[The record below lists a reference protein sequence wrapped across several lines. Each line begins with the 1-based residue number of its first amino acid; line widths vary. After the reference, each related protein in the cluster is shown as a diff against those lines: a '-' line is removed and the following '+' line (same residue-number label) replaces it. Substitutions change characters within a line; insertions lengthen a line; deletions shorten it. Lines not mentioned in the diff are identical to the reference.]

1 MGFYSEYFSCHTFP
15 FDKEI
20 ISKIPNK
27 SISLDI
33 EKGISSFTPFDL
45 ENKLFLDVINN
56 FSWDYISLYID
67 DIFRLRQ
74 RNDFFKQILNDNGM
88 YGVIHPKDFGYY
100 DRNCSVC
107 GSCYGHLKECFM
119 AMKPYFKYKTTEE
132 LIKATGHNN
141 IGEVIVDEAEND

>member
-1 MGFYSEYFSCHTFP
+1 MGFYSEYFSSHAFY

-33 EKGISSFTPFDL
+33 ESGISNFTPFDL
-45 ENKLFLDVINN
+45 KNNLFLDVINN

-67 DIFRLRQ
+67 DMFRLFNGNSLLR
-74 RNDFFKQILNDNGM
+74 RILKDNEIYAGIHPIDFGWYNDNCPVEG
-88 YGVIHPKDFGYY
+88 
-100 DRNCSVC
+100 NCC
-107 GSCYGHLKECFM
+107 KHLKECFM

-141 IGEVIVDEAEND
+141 LGEEVINEPENN

>member
-1 MGFYSEYFSCHTFP
+1 MGFYGEYFSCHTFP

-45 ENKLFLDVINN
+45 KNNLFLDVINN
-56 FSWDYISLYID
+56 FSWDYISLCID
-67 DIFRLRQ
+67 DIFKLRQ
-74 RNDFFKQILNDNGM
+74 RNVFFKQILEDNKVDCGL
-88 YGVIHPKDFGYY
+88 HPDFFGY
-100 DRNCSVC
+100 C
-107 GSCYGHLKECFM
+107 GSGCPIDGNCCEHLKECFM

-141 IGEVIVDEAEND
+141 IGEVIVNEAEND

>member
-1 MGFYSEYFSCHTFP
+1 MGFYSEYFSSHAFY

-33 EKGISSFTPFDL
+33 ENGISNFTPFDL
-45 ENKLFLDVINN
+45 ENSLFLDVINN

-67 DIFRLRQ
+67 DIFKLRQ
-74 RNDFFKQILNDNGM
+74 RNGFFKQILNDNGM
-88 YGVIHPKDFGYY
+88 YGAIHPKDFGYY
-100 DRNCSVC
+100 DRNCSVS
-107 GSCYGHLKECFM
+107 GSCYEHLKECFM
-119 AMKPYFKYKTTEE
+119 AMKLYFKYKTTEE